1 MPGHAGSDCYDDLR
15 IAGLSRFS
23 SVDWPGR
30 LVATAFLQGCP
41 WDSGYCHNPKLID
54 PRRSPA
60 RFRGGR
66 SSSCWTIGTA
76 CSTASCSRG
85 GEPTMQRGL
94 RAAAV
99 RVRELGYDV
108 GLHTGGA
115 FPALLEPVLAEVSW
129 IGLDVKAAP
138 DGYAAVTRRAP
149 SGRAALRSLDLVL
162 AEQRAAP
169 ETSRPLEVEVR
180 TTVHPDLIDDATLG
194 DLGRFLADRGVRRWA
209 VQRFRPAGTRCG
221 AASAAPLRLDGC
233 RPSGS
238 RASSCAE
245 RDGRSGLEPSPS
257 SENHARLGPMRA
269 IGPSLAAFSDD
280 GAGSAHAAGGEGVAE
295 VVGVLSGPGR

>member
-1 MPGHAGSDCYDDLR
+1 MPQRPARDGVDDLR

-41 WDSGYCHNPKLID
+41 WDCRYCHNPALID
-54 PRRSPA
+54 PRAPGAVPWREVEQLLND
-60 RFRGGR
+60 RRGMLDGIVF
-66 SSSCWTIGTA
+66 S
-76 CSTASCSRG
+76 G

-94 RAAAV
+94 RTAAV
-99 RVRELGYDV
+99 RARELGYDV

-129 IGLDVKAAP
+129 IGLDVKASP
-138 DGYAAVTRRAP
+138 DRYAEVTGRAP

-162 AEQRAAP
+162 AEQCARA
-169 ETSRPLEVEVR
+169 ESSRPLEVEVR
-180 TTVHPDLIDDATLG
+180 TTVHPELIDDAALG

-221 AASAAPLRLDGC
+221 AATAAPLRLD
-233 RPSGS
+233 RLPT
-238 RASSCAE
+238 E
-245 RDGRSGLEPSPS
+245 RFE
-257 SENHARLGPMRA
+257 
-269 IGPSLAAFSDD
+269 SL
-280 GAGSAHAAGGEGVAE
+280 
-295 VVGVLSGPGR
+295 VVR